1 MITIQTESKGWRRFS
16 GYLESLLFSWEVMSD
31 PMDHCSPPGS
41 SVLGIF
47 QARILEWV
55 AIAFSRGSSW
65 PRDRSYI
72 SCIGRQILYSWASW
86 DVHLESYWGL
96 DHISWL
102 LISPVLFL
110 ALHTSTVTDQILAN
124 TIHICK
130 IFFGLH
136 FNLEDVCWLF
146 SHFTCCIRKQMFFLS
161 LAPCNEI

>member
-1 MITIQTESKGWRRFS
+1 MITIQTESKGWRRFAS
-16 GYLESLLFSWEVMSD
+16 YLESWLLFSWEVMSN
-31 PMDHCSPPGS
+31 PMDCSPPGS

-65 PRDRSYI
+65 PRDWSCI

-110 ALHTSTVTDQILAN
+110 ALHTSTITDQILAN

-136 FNLEDVCWLF
+136 VNLEDVHWLF
-146 SHFTCCIRKQMFFLS
+146 SHFTCCIRNVFSKLS
-161 LAPCNEI
+161 SL

>member
-1 MITIQTESKGWRRFS
+1 MITIQTERKGWRRFS
-16 GYLESLLFSWEVMSD
+16 SYLESLLFFIWEVMSD
-31 PMDHCSPPGS
+31 PMDCSPPGS

-55 AIAFSRGSSW
+55 AISSSRGSSW
-65 PRDRSYI
+65 PRDRSCS
-72 SCIGRQILYSWASW
+72 SCIGTQILYRWASW

-96 DHISWL
+96 DYISWL

-110 ALHTSTVTDQILAN
+110 ALHSITITEQILVN

-136 FNLEDVCWLF
+136 FSLEDVCWLF
-146 SHFTCCIRKQMFFLS
+146 SHFTCCIRNIFSKLS
-161 LAPCNEI
+161 SL